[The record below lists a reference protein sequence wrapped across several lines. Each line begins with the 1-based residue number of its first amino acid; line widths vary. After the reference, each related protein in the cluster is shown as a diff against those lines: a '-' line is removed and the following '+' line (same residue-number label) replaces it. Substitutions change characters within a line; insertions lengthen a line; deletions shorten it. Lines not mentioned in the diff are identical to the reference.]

1 MGQHPRSERNLIPFT
16 CKCTASAK
24 DKAHSTAV
32 DWTPLQHRA
41 TSAIAPASHAVD
53 KRKNSGALS
62 ALPAPAPLTPTTPF
76 APAGTGAPQ
85 WDDPPYRPSHCRHR
99 CRARRAR
106 PARSELFSCAGCR
119 SCQHRGK
126 VQSVWAQGMGFGAF
140 GEGVRMGLGAAGGT
154 AFILSMKIKNDDG
167 HQPES

>member
-32 DWTPLQHRA
+32 DWTLLQHRA

-76 APAGTGAPQ
+76 APADLGAP
-85 WDDPPYRPSHCRHR
+85 DGATHPRDPTIPATAAARDV
-99 CRARRAR
+99 RAH
-106 PARSELFSCAGCR
+106 LVQNFFSAPVGR
-119 SCQHRGK
+119 SCQHWGQH
-126 VQSVWAQGMGFGAF
+126 QSVGLQGMGFGAF
-140 GEGVRMGLGAAGGT
+140 GEGANMGLG
-154 AFILSMKIKNDDG
+154 
-167 HQPES
+167 Q